1 MLKLIVGLIVALYA
15 ALCFAEVEV
24 NKASAAEL
32 DSIRGIG
39 PSLSDRILDERNKGA
54 FQDWND
60 LIARVKGMG
69 QKNAVKFSAEGLTV
83 NTLRYK
89 ETVAA
94 PVAKEIEK

>member
-69 QKNAVKFSAEGLTV
+69 PRSAVKFSAEGLTV
-83 NTLRYK
+83 NDMHYK
-89 ETVAA
+89 ETAAA
-94 PVAKEIEK
+94 PLAKETGK